1 MLELVRWLTRTR
13 SKRDPAVSHGMCMHA
28 ADSCLDSHRA
38 QAGLARASSGA
49 EWVSG
54 EPPSSPGPRMNL
66 HVGVLH
72 YTPFREPFP
81 LLAEPVTYTPDT
93 LDIWVRPYRICGF
106 RGLRVF
112 RV

>member
-1 MLELVRWLTRTR
+1 
-13 SKRDPAVSHGMCMHA
+13 MHA

>member
-1 MLELVRWLTRTR
+1 MG
-13 SKRDPAVSHGMCMHA
+13 SD
-28 ADSCLDSHRA
+28 RA

-93 LDIWVRPYRICGF
+93 LDIWVLPCRICGF

-112 RV
+112 IGFRLNPLSLADIVLLQACNFGCTATVF